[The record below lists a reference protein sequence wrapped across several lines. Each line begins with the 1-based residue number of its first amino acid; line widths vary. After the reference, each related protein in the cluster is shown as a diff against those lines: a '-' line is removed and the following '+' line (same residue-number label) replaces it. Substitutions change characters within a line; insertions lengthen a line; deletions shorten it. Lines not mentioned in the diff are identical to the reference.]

1 MQTATAIDEA
11 AMIEAGRAA
20 GTELQ
25 AGDVIAL
32 VGELGSGKTHFTKGL
47 AAGLGCKTDI
57 TSPTFSLVH
66 EHRGSDLLV
75 FHFDFYRIESTGEI
89 ISLGWDDYLD
99 AGGICVIEWADK
111 FPGLLPPK
119 TQWLYFTMNEDQTR
133 LITPR
138 SGP

>member
-1 MQTATAIDEA
+1 MQPVTASNEA

-20 GTELQ
+20 GAGAQ

-32 VGELGSGKTHFTKGL
+32 VGELGSGKTLFTKGL
-47 AAGLGCKTDI
+47 AAGLNCKADV
-57 TSPTFSLVH
+57 TSPTFPLVH
-66 EHRGSDLLV
+66 EHRGSDLEL

-133 LITPR
+133 LITPMP
-138 SGP
+138 GP

>member
-1 MQTATAIDEA
+1 MQPATASDEA
-11 AMIEAGRAA
+11 AMIGAGRAA
-20 GTELQ
+20 GTEVQ

-66 EHRGSDLLV
+66 EHRGSDLQI
-75 FHFDFYRIESTGEI
+75 FHFDFYRIESAVEI

-119 TQWLYFTMNEDQTR
+119 TQWLYFTMKENQTR
-133 LITPR
+133 LITPMP
-138 SGP
+138 GP

>member
-1 MQTATAIDEA
+1 MQPLTASNAA
-11 AMIEAGRAA
+11 AMIEAGRTTGA
-20 GTELQ
+20 EVQ

-66 EHRGSDLLV
+66 EHRGNDLQI
-75 FHFDFYRIESTGEI
+75 FHFDFYRIESAVEI

-119 TQWLYFTMNEDQTR
+119 TQWLYFTMKENQTR
-133 LITPR
+133 LITPMP
-138 SGP
+138 GP